1 MSRIGKLPIVIP
13 EGVTINIDKNNVVT
27 VKGKL
32 GELVQEVNP
41 DIIVSVEDKE
51 VLVKRPS
58 DQKRHK
64 ALHGL
69 YRSLLYNMVK
79 GVSEGYE
86 IKQELVGVGFRAEAK
101 GQVLELNIGYSHDI
115 HLRLPNEIQVEATLL
130 SL

>member
-115 HLRLPNEIQVEATLL
+115 HLRLPNEIQVEA
-130 SL
+130 